1 MAARKLKLAKATAS
15 YKSRSRL
22 AMGIEDESIN
32 KVKQSFF
39 SLNLDQTANAIHHK
53 VPIYLVYYLC
63 CNKKEIVIERLT
75 SIYLPILS
83 SETIYEAVVALF
95 RLKELP
101 WNHSIST
108 SIDSCSAMR
117 GSKNGFETKVLKKGC
132 KIYLM

>member
-1 MAARKLKLAKATAS
+1 MAAKKLKLAKATAS

-53 VPIYLVYYLC
+53 VPILLVYYLC

-75 SIYLPILS
+75 SI
-83 SETIYEAVVALF
+83 
-95 RLKELP
+95 
-101 WNHSIST
+101 
-108 SIDSCSAMR
+108 
-117 GSKNGFETKVLKKGC
+117 
-132 KIYLM
+132 